1 LFFFNCDCVGFI
13 TVDDS
18 DVLAMCNQYN
28 LKASLAIR
36 TQQELKVLRSRFG
49 EMFQSASSKATNSQK
64 DYNGITDYNSDDDYE
79 EESLP
84 ISQVLSTGRVQKCNS
99 MLRDYFLV

>member
-1 LFFFNCDCVGFI
+1 VFLKFDYLGFI

-64 DYNGITDYNSDDDYE
+64 DYNCNTNYNSDDDYE
-79 EESLP
+79 ESLP
-84 ISQVLSTGRVQKCNS
+84 MSQVLSTGRVQKCNS